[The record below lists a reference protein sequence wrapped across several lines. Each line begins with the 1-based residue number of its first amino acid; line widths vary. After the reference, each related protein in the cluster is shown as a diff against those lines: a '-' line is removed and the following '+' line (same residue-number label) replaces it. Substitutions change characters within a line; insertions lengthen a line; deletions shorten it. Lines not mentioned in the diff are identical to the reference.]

1 MSECR
6 LRPLDRKCVGSQ
18 RIKRGFAAK
27 RLNEILTFTNPV
39 SGLLKLLAQGI
50 ARTLV
55 ATPERGPMDSERSSD
70 SLLAAWH
77 DGDRVA
83 RDALVARLHPE
94 LAQIAAA
101 RLRAEP
107 NSSLSTGDLIN
118 DAILRLIRL
127 ERIDFANRAHFIA
140 LASTLMRQILVDYA
154 RAKATSKRKHYKVE
168 LNTRVDGEQTFDLN
182 SLDSALIRLGAID
195 MDLAELVEMR
205 YFGGMTLGDVAE
217 VSGVSEATVKRRWQ
231 TARAWL
237 TDALNNPL

>member
-1 MSECR
+1 
-6 LRPLDRKCVGSQ
+6 
-18 RIKRGFAAK
+18 
-27 RLNEILTFTNPV
+27 
-39 SGLLKLLAQGI
+39 
-50 ARTLV
+50 
-55 ATPERGPMDSERSSD
+55 MDSERSSD

-83 RDALVARLHPE
+83 RDALVARMHPE

-118 DAILRLIRL
+118 DAIIRLIGL
-127 ERIDFANRAHFIA
+127 DRIDFANRAHFIA

-154 RAKATSKRKHYKVE
+154 RAKATNKRAHHKVE
-168 LNTRVDGEQTFDLN
+168 LNTRVEGEQKFDLN

-205 YFGGMTLGDVAE
+205 YFGGMTLADIADVT
-217 VSGVSEATVKRRWQ
+217 GVSEATVKRRWQ

-237 TDALNNPL
+237 TDALANPIDGL

>member
-1 MSECR
+1 
-6 LRPLDRKCVGSQ
+6 
-18 RIKRGFAAK
+18 
-27 RLNEILTFTNPV
+27 
-39 SGLLKLLAQGI
+39 
-50 ARTLV
+50 
-55 ATPERGPMDSERSSD
+55 MDSERSSD

-77 DGDRVA
+77 EGDRVA
-83 RDALVARLHPE
+83 RDVLVARMHPE

-118 DAILRLIRL
+118 DAIIRLIGL
-127 ERIDFANRAHFIA
+127 DRIEFANRAHFIA

-154 RAKATSKRKHYKVE
+154 RAKTTNKRNHHKVE
-168 LNTRVDGEQTFDLN
+168 LNTRVEGEQKFDLN

-205 YFGGMTLGDVAE
+205 YFGGMTLADIADVT
-217 VSGVSEATVKRRWQ
+217 GVSEATVKRRWQ

-237 TDALNNPL
+237 TDALANPLDGF